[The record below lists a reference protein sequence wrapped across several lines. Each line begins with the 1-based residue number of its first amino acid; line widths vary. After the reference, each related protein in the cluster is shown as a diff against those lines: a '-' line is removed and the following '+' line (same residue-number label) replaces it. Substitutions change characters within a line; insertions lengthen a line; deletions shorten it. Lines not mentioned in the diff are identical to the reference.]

1 MVVNVRGRNSRFVF
15 GSVVVVDVNL
25 VLTSGS
31 QQWYKL
37 EENNVWLL

>member
-15 GSVVVVDVNL
+15 GSVVVVVNL